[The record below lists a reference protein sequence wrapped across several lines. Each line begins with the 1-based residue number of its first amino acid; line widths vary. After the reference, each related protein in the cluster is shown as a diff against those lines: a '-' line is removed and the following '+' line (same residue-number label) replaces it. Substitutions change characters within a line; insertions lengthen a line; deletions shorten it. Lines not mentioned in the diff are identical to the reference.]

1 MIDSSYA
8 VLLLCGCAE
17 RDEAHED
24 NRPNAYDPFDRPC
37 EEFDAEDDTDTVVDD
52 EGAFDLAAKSSVI
65 TADARASPASSL
77 GAEPCGGAE
86 EPVGG
91 VVTFTVCLEAT
102 TLEQFDGAARETY
115 AARVAAR
122 LGVERAR
129 VRVGAA
135 RAGSVVVETRVVACA
150 AAELTSLVSRVR
162 QHAQDPRS
170 CSRSPSPWNA
180 ATLTTRPTVQ

>member
-1 MIDSSYA
+1 MIDSYA

-77 GAEPCGGAE
+77 VPHLATSEYGGTTP
-86 EPVGG
+86 PVQSG
-91 VVTFTVCLEAT
+91 
-102 TLEQFDGAARETY
+102 R
-115 AARVAAR
+115 
-122 LGVERAR
+122 
-129 VRVGAA
+129 
-135 RAGSVVVETRVVACA
+135 
-150 AAELTSLVSRVR
+150 
-162 QHAQDPRS
+162 
-170 CSRSPSPWNA
+170 
-180 ATLTTRPTVQ
+180 